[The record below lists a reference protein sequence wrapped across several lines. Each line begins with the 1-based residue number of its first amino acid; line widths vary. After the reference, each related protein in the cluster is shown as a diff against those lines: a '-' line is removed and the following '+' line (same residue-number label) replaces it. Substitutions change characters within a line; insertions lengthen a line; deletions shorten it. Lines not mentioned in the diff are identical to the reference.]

1 PESSASRR
9 TTEQET
15 SHTHIRGGPDEI
27 CNALEAEHRV
37 VNEKRNGVDPVRS
50 ISRARGDARGH
61 GARLGDAL
69 FENLSV
75 LRFLV
80 VEQRI
85 YIDGLVTLADAGINA
100 DGAEKRFHAESASFV
115 RNDRHD
121 EFADLRILKHLSKHA
136 HERHRR

>member
-37 VNEKRNGVDPVRS
+37 VNEKRNGVDPVSS

-69 FENLSV
+69 FENLAV
-75 LRFLV
+75 FRFFV
-80 VEQRI
+80 IKQRI
-85 YIDGLVTLADAGINA
+85 YIDGFILLADAGINA
-100 DGAEKRFHAESASFV
+100 DGAEKRFHAEGAGFV
-115 RNDRHD
+115 WNDGHD
-121 EFADLRILKHLSKHA
+121 KLADLRIL
-136 HERHRR
+136 